1 MSRLSTS
8 LRGRE
13 HIIYQC
19 SVFKHVCSINWSEI
33 KTSVACLQK
42 KRWACEPL
50 ACTSSEV
57 GEAQAV
63 RSHWQLWPVSTGCR
77 SCCQK
82 WPSCII
88 LPARITRTHR
98 ETLFLTCISADIRC
112 IARVRSLRMA
122 SAHIQPRSSRRL
134 LRQTLTLSNNFPEC
148 FLQLTQT
155 AKLD

>member
-1 MSRLSTS
+1 MSRLSAS
-8 LRGRE
+8 LRGRK
-13 HIIYQC
+13 HIIYHC
-19 SVFKHVCSINWSEI
+19 CLFKDVYSINWSEI

-63 RSHWQLWPVSTGCR
+63 RSHWQLWPVLTGCL

-88 LPARITRTHR
+88 LPARITQTHR
-98 ETLFLTCISADIRC
+98 ETFLTCISADIRC
-112 IARVRSLRMA
+112 IARGRSLRMA
-122 SAHIQPRSSRRL
+122 SAHIQPRSSRWL
-134 LRQTLTLSNNFPEC
+134 LRQTLTSSNNFSEC

>member
-13 HIIYQC
+13 QIIYQC
-19 SVFKHVCSINWSEI
+19 SVLKHVFSINWSEI
-33 KTSVACLQK
+33 KTSLACLQK
-42 KRWACEPL
+42 KRWASEPL

-63 RSHWQLWPVSTGCR
+63 RSRWQLWPVLTGCR

-82 WPSCII
+82 WPSSII
-88 LPARITRTHR
+88 LPARITQTHR
-98 ETLFLTCISADIRC
+98 ETFLTCISADIRC
-112 IARVRSLRMA
+112 IARGRSLRMV

-148 FLQLTQT
+148 FLRLTQT
-155 AKLD
+155 VKLD